1 MLGIL
6 FGTTLSRPKS
16 GGRFTPRRPLRSERI
31 SLIVH
36 LAGSHPDR
44 PLVGRRRVDRHPA
57 GPRRVDRLAFPAHGV
72 HVAVFRDLMVVRLVV
87 PHRQFSPVCWDFV
100 VCSCHLSF
108 SIELAARSTAPSDLD
123 RLNPN
128 RIRRRFGL
136 EQTIR
141 LADDCSLVENPI
153 EMISGCCRLAAILPG
168 F

>member
-1 MLGIL
+1 
-6 FGTTLSRPKS
+6 
-16 GGRFTPRRPLRSERI
+16 
-31 SLIVH
+31 
-36 LAGSHPDR
+36 
-44 PLVGRRRVDRHPA
+44 
-57 GPRRVDRLAFPAHGV
+57 
-72 HVAVFRDLMVVRLVV
+72 MVVRLVV
-87 PHRQFSPVCWDFV
+87 PHRQFSPVRWDFV
-100 VCSCHLSF
+100 VCSCYLSF
-108 SIELAARSTAPSDLD
+108 SIELAARSTAPSD